1 MDKFSKTVFGILLA
15 LLLLYAVGAYLEVD
29 TELYEADVRLAEL
42 RSRADELRRENELL
56 REQIPDVSDGS

>member
-1 MDKFSKTVFGILLA
+1 MDKFSKIVFGILLA

-29 TELYEADVRLAEL
+29 TELCEADVRLAEL